1 MENTTKE
8 QPVVQS
14 ETKIVNL
21 FEDMK
26 QHEHDE
32 VSYQKM
38 KQVPQNNEDETSK

>member
-1 MENTTKE
+1 MENIKE
-8 QPVVQS
+8 EKKVVQ

-26 QHEHDE
+26 HHEHDE

-38 KQVPQNNEDETSK
+38 KQVPENNEDKTSK